1 MPDASEDQLSANKED
16 LLTNLGRLVEIIT
29 DQINDQRLDI
39 DNIEDFRNV
48 SKAFKF
54 IE

>member
-1 MPDASEDQLSANKED
+1 MLK
-16 LLTNLGRLVEIIT
+16 NLGRLIEIIQ
-29 DQINDQRLDI
+29 DEINDQKLDI
-39 DNIEDFRNV
+39 ENIEDFRNV

>member
-1 MPDASEDQLSANKED
+1 
-16 LLTNLGRLVEIIT
+16 LLKNLGRLIEIIQ
-29 DQINDQRLDI
+29 DEINDQKLDI
-39 DNIEDFRNV
+39 ENIEDFRNV